1 MSLVGADVG
10 ARGVFSADGDGWRF
24 AGGLTF
30 DDATAV
36 IAATRRLELPANGVV
51 DMSGLTHVDSAALAV
66 LFALQRRAAGE
77 GKALRFAA
85 LPTALC
91 ELTKVYGI
99 EDLIAS

>member
-24 AGGLTF
+24 
-30 DDATAV
+30 
-36 IAATRRLELPANGVV
+36 
-51 DMSGLTHVDSAALAV
+51 AV